1 MTKFRPCIDLHQG
14 KVRQIVGGT
23 LTKDH
28 SELKVNFTSKTS
40 AEEFAK
46 LYAKD
51 ELFGGHVIM
60 LGPENE
66 SAGWAPMQQAIRR
79 RQPPCCRHADDGS
92 GNRTEACQWR
102 RQGCPQAP

>member
-66 SAGWAPMQQAIRR
+66 SAALKAVQAFPNGLQIGGGISLNNAKDWIEHGARSN
-79 RQPPCCRHADDGS
+79 P
-92 GNRTEACQWR
+92 
-102 RQGCPQAP
+102 